1 MDDVDLVRD
10 GLTAA
15 LAGSGRGHAA
25 AERLCGACVEFLGV
39 DGAALSIIYDGAIS
53 RSLGASDQL
62 SRELDDLQFTLGE
75 GPCLQAAK
83 SSAPVLVTDLDDPNL
98 TLWPGFAEAALQRGV
113 RAVFALPVSAAA
125 STIGALDLYRR
136 RPGELGDVALAGGL
150 VAAELAALPLLD
162 LMGIDLEAAV
172 TDETS
177 GAWQQLTELTRV
189 EVYQAAGMLI
199 GQLNLS
205 AAGALVRLRAYA
217 YINDLTASQVA
228 FAIIEEGL
236 LLGDDDEGR
245 AHESEEG
252 GRV

>member
-1 MDDVDLVRD
+1 
-10 GLTAA
+10 
-15 LAGSGRGHAA
+15 
-25 AERLCGACVEFLGV
+25 
-39 DGAALSIIYDGAIS
+39 
-53 RSLGASDQL
+53 
-62 SRELDDLQFTLGE
+62 
-75 GPCLQAAK
+75 
-83 SSAPVLVTDLDDPNL
+83 
-98 TLWPGFAEAALQRGV
+98 
-113 RAVFALPVSAAA
+113 
-125 STIGALDLYRR
+125 
-136 RPGELGDVALAGGL
+136 LAGGL

-177 GAWQQLTELTRV
+177 GAWQQLTDLTRV

-205 AAGALVRLRAYA
+205 ATEALVRLRAYA

-245 AHESEEG
+245 AHESEKG